1 MSDEPKKPPMPPQP
15 STKQLPAMTDRALL
29 EDLAR
34 TVKEGFA
41 ASAANDTL
49 ITAEVRR
56 AQSDIRGLR
65 HEVNDLQDWRNQV
78 QGVVMPRLDT
88 HSIKVQRISDHDME
102 QDGKLSEQI
111 IKVSAAA
118 NEIEALKK
126 TVSAINAKQ
135 DVQTAILVRGEEAA
149 KKIWENKAVK
159 ALAAA
164 LFFWLLHWLDSKG
177 IKVTP

>member
-15 STKQLPAMTDRALL
+15 STTQLPAVPAWAIELT
-29 EDLAR
+29 R
-34 TVKEGFA
+34 TVKDGFA
-41 ASAANDTL
+41 RSEANDAL
-49 ITAEVRR
+49 IAVELKR
-56 AQSDIRGLR
+56 AQSDIRGLSTKVGNL
-65 HEVNDLQDWRNQV
+65 EEWRTAV
-78 QGVVMPRLDT
+78 ESAVMPRLDT

-102 QDGKLSEQI
+102 QDNKLSEQI

-126 TVSAINAKQ
+126 TVKAIDAKQ

-149 KKIWENKAVK
+149 KKLWENKAVK

-164 LFFWLLHWLDSKG
+164 LFFWLLHWLDTKG